1 MTDSAITDEEAL
13 RRIKSGEID
22 YFAHIVNRHISRIRS
37 FIRIR
42 LFDKEDADDLV
53 QNVFV
58 SFYKAVD
65 RFEADRPVL
74 PYLFEIAR
82 NELKMFFRSHKAS
95 VPLDERMAVSDDT
108 APSFSDP
115 EELLKE
121 LPEEQRKALGMV
133 YEGYSYEEIA
143 ERLGKKI
150 NTVRTII
157 RRARLLLISKHA
169 DEKTGR

>member
-1 MTDSAITDEEAL
+1 MRDSPISDEEAL

-22 YFAHIVNRHISRIRS
+22 YFAHVVNRHIARIRS
-37 FIRIR
+37 FVRAR
-42 LFDKEDADDLV
+42 LYDKDEADDLV

-58 SFYKAVD
+58 SFYKAVERID
-65 RFEADRPVL
+65 GRRPVL

-95 VPLDERMAVSDDT
+95 VPLDERMIAGEDT
-108 APSFSDP
+108 VPALDAD
-115 EELLKE
+115 ELLKG
-121 LPEEQRKALGMV
+121 LPEEQRRALGMV

-143 ERLGKKI
+143 DRLGKKI

-157 RRARLLLISKHA
+157 RRARLFIISKHT
-169 DEKTGR
+169 DEKTGG